1 MKAVAKSSDVAP
13 GSAIRVVVD
22 GVEVCLARAED
33 GTIHAIDDICTH
45 AEVSLSEGEVIGCS
59 IECWLHGSTFNL
71 ISGQPESPPAFEP
84 VAVYECTEDNGEIY
98 VKL

>member
-22 GVEVCLARAED
+22 GIEVCLARAED